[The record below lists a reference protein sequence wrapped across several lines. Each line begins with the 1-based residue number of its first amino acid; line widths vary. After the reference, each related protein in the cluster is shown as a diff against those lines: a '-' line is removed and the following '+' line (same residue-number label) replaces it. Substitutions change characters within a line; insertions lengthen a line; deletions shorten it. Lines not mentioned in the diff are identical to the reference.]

1 MLFPAEEGLA
11 TPPMHLSCQG
21 FFCNKALNKM
31 LLVSS
36 VDSCPSNLSQLPLV
50 APPALR
56 QRSDP
61 HVVLLTERSFGQ
73 NRHTFLFQRHTGMHR
88 ADRGRHTV
96 QQAYGSLI

>member
-1 MLFPAEEGLA
+1 
-11 TPPMHLSCQG
+11 
-21 FFCNKALNKM
+21 M

-36 VDSCPSNLSQLPLV
+36 VDSCPPNLSQLPLV
-50 APPALR
+50 ALPALR

-61 HVVLLTERSFGQ
+61 HLVLLTERSFGQ
-73 NRHTFLFQRHTGMHR
+73 NRHTFLSQRHIGMHR